1 LKPLKIVGPAEAEFR
16 EATTWYRERDPR
28 VAERFLSE
36 ARQTLQLIETFP
48 QIGGRVPGVVDRDV
62 RRMPIHTFPY
72 HIVFADLLDRLEVVA
87 FAHNRRRPAYFM
99 SRLRRS

>member
-1 LKPLKIVGPAEAEFR
+1 MKPVRIVQPAELEFS
-16 EATTWYRERDPR
+16 EATRWYRDRDPR
-28 VAERFLSE
+28 VADRFTAE
-36 ARQTLQLIETFP
+36 TRRTLQLIEEFP
-48 QIGGRVPGVVDRDV
+48 QIGSRVPDVDDRDV

-72 HIVFADLLDRLEVVA
+72 HVVFVDLPEHLEVVA